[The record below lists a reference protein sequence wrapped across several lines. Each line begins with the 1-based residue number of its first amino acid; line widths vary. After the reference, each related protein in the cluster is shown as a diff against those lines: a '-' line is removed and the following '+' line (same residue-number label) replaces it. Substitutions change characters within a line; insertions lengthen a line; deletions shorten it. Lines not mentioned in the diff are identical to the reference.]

1 MVCVEGQQR
10 ETSGG
15 TFGQTS
21 NAGLYH
27 TTPVPGKCVAKN
39 CECKEWHLRIL
50 LFYQKR
56 EGVIDLE
63 EMPTHCE
70 LLADYNVKSLGDVFE
85 KMLIENNGKS
95 PVQYRLT
102 ASAKELFFKC
112 SKPNEDAPLTQGA
125 ATGGSM
131 VRAPGSKKTKNTLR
145 IAFNMHILYHH
156 L

>member
-1 MVCVEGQQR
+1 
-10 ETSGG
+10 
-15 TFGQTS
+15 
-21 NAGLYH
+21 
-27 TTPVPGKCVAKN
+27 
-39 CECKEWHLRIL
+39 
-50 LFYQKR
+50 
-56 EGVIDLE
+56 
-63 EMPTHCE
+63 
-70 LLADYNVKSLGDVFE
+70 
-85 KMLIENNGKS
+85 MLIENNGKS

-156 L
+156 LWKALALESGPTPPEITAPTMQMAIAFVEALETIEGISEIVSIACYYDSYSAVIKFLSSNYNPVITHNQCNTYASLK

>member
-39 CECKEWHLRIL
+39 CECKEWPLRIL

-70 LLADYNVKSLGDVFE
+70 LLADYNVKSLGDVFNYHLP
-85 KMLIENNGKS
+85 LIN
-95 PVQYRLT
+95 LT
-102 ASAKELFFKC
+102 IFYYF
-112 SKPNEDAPLTQGA
+112 
-125 ATGGSM
+125 
-131 VRAPGSKKTKNTLR
+131 
-145 IAFNMHILYHH
+145 AFNFLIINF
-156 L
+156 